1 MCVCVRVCVLAC
13 TVFQSRISSILHF
26 ARRISAKHGRYGSV
40 TYVHVQI
47 FRANTR
53 RKRRRKEVEGRNPE
67 CCLRVPVGD
76 NLKVRKGES
85 IRYTGKMKSRG
96 RRGRGGGRGRRKNGA
111 RTGYRITVYRT
122 NISLLL
128 DQTFFF
134 YPPSSSLFLFPFRG
148 LPTKGKHDE
157 SEETRTSNNAHLE
170 VAKDR
175 LKSTRGRAAYPFW
188 WGYGISHAAPQ
199 HRALKRS
206 VHWARGRGK
215 GEGGSGEGRG
225 GGGGVE
231 ARAVVG
237 RCERRGGTRVAR

>member
-96 RRGRGGGRGRRKNGA
+96 RRGGEREKKERSKNGLPDNGVPDKYKFVA
-111 RTGYRITVYRT
+111 RP
-122 NISLLL
+122 N
-128 DQTFFF
+128 FFF
-134 YPPSSSLFLFPFRG
+134 LSSLFLSFPLSFPWTPDEG
-148 LPTKGKHDE
+148 ETPE

-215 GEGGSGEGRG
+215 REEGSGEGRG
-225 GGGGVE
+225 GGGG
-231 ARAVVG
+231 
-237 RCERRGGTRVAR
+237 